1 MPSITDFTSVTEIVI
16 KTLWGKIT
24 ENGLGR
30 KESTD
35 VGRATRKC
43 DKADAVESRS

>member
-1 MPSITDFTSVTEIVI
+1 MPSFTDFTSVTEVVI
-16 KTLWGKIT
+16 KMLQGKIT

-35 VGRATRKC
+35 VGRATIKC
-43 DKADAVESRS
+43 DKADAVESR